1 MGPAAGA
8 AESEEPLQRV
18 SCIGCSGHQKICR
31 EPEPCRNCK
40 THKARTIIVAV
51 VLTSVILVLIAC
63 LAVPRPKLQ
72 STDRGPPAVP
82 CCPDGWVGYRG
93 KCYYFSETEGN
104 WTYSRS
110 NCSSLGASL
119 AGIDSEQEMMFLL
132 RYKGVHDHWIGLQKE
147 QGQPWKWTNGTE
159 FNRLFRIRGG
169 SDCAYLNDEKG
180 VSNSRC
186 YMERRWICS
195 KPEVY
200 VMGKGTHWK
209 GAQNKPP
216 RNNKECGGT

>member
-1 MGPAAGA
+1 MGRRCLGPGWRDPEAA
-8 AESEEPLQRV
+8 PQ
-18 SCIGCSGHQKICR
+18 
-31 EPEPCRNCK
+31 PPRNCK

-51 VLTSVILVLIAC
+51 VLTSVSLVLIAAIAP

-72 STDRGPPAVP
+72 STDLGPPAVP
-82 CCPDGWVGYRG
+82 CCPEGWVGYRG

-104 WTYSRS
+104 WTYSWS

-159 FNRLFRIRGG
+159 FNLLFRIRGG
-169 SDCAYLNDEKG
+169 SDCAYLNDKKG
-180 VSNSRC
+180 VSSSRC

-209 GAQNKPP
+209 GAPK
-216 RNNKECGGT
+216 